1 MRNISR
7 CLKIRA
13 TTVNSHTWRNSC
25 THITPALP
33 SKRTSTQRENRT
45 VIYYSISEANR
56 TKICACERAFSPA
69 NNRSCTFQ
77 SETRENLIKR
87 RCAEQRISSN
97 NRSTEEGGK
106 DEERIAKMSRMI
118 REYLSVLKRIVRMK
132 DNARQSFLKKCDKE
146 IIDCFSECAKNVLKS
161 NVPLKKRQ
169 YECLRRQ
176 KKNVR
181 ALARKGTS
189 LRVKRRIVQQRGG
202 FLASLLVPAITALGS
217 VLAGQLLPSSSST

>member
-1 MRNISR
+1 
-7 CLKIRA
+7 
-13 TTVNSHTWRNSC
+13 
-25 THITPALP
+25 
-33 SKRTSTQRENRT
+33 
-45 VIYYSISEANR
+45 
-56 TKICACERAFSPA
+56 
-69 NNRSCTFQ
+69 
-77 SETRENLIKR
+77 
-87 RCAEQRISSN
+87 
-97 NRSTEEGGK
+97 
-106 DEERIAKMSRMI
+106 MI
-118 REYLSVLKRIVRMK
+118 REYLPVLKRIVRMK
-132 DNARQSFLKKCDKE
+132 DNARQRFLKKCDKE

-181 ALARKGTS
+181 ALARKRTS